1 MKTGGYLK
9 NETATMTVL
18 NNLTANINNVTKKG
32 TTNNEFTIFKN
43 IDAPNGTF
51 SVKYKFWART
61 HQVIARINSK
71 TNALPVLASFNVL
84 ISSGQ

>member
-1 MKTGGYLK
+1 LKTGGYLK

-51 SVKYKFWART
+51 SVKYKF
-61 HQVIARINSK
+61 
-71 TNALPVLASFNVL
+71 
-84 ISSGQ
+84 